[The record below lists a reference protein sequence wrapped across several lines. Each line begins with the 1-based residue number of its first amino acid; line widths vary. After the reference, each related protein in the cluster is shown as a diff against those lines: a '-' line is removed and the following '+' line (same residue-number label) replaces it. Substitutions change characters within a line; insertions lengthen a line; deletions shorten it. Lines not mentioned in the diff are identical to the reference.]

1 MKKIYII
8 SLFGACIASVLFCS
22 SVALASDDFRFYF
35 EGEVGGSF
43 ADFDSGGRNEG
54 GGSPFNNTGD
64 DYDETVITG
73 VHFGAELFEYLRADI
88 GFSHRGDLDFTT
100 NGYPLSP
107 NSFYKTKIKDNYTLM
122 FSLYFEPVR
131 FEKFT
136 PYIGAGLGSTWAK
149 ISTSDSRKRSSNNI
163 VEGSSYKAIFS
174 WQAEAG
180 IQYDLTQ
187 RLTLKLGYRYIDI
200 GNLEVHLRGV
210 AEGAPQGKYRGELT
224 SNEVII
230 GIRYSF

>member
-1 MKKIYII
+1 MKKIYIM
-8 SLFGACIASVLFCS
+8 SLLGACIASVLFCS
-22 SVALASDDFRFYF
+22 SVALASDDFRLYV

-43 ADFDSGGRNEG
+43 ADFDSGGWNAEPFKNTSG
-54 GGSPFNNTGD
+54 GT
-64 DYDETVITG
+64 DESIITG

-88 GFSHRGDLDFTT
+88 GFSYRDDLDFTT

-107 NSFYKTKIKDNYTLM
+107 NSYYKTKIEDTYTLM
-122 FSLYFEPVR
+122 FSLYFEPLR

-136 PYIGAGLGSTWAK
+136 PYIGAGIGSTWTK
-149 ISTSDSRKRSSNNI
+149 ISTNDTVVKGSRD
-163 VEGSSYKAIFS
+163 KAIFS

-187 RLTLKLGYRYIDI
+187 HLTLKLGYRYIDL
-200 GNLEVHLRGV
+200 GNLEIHLRSVEDGTHY
-210 AEGAPQGKYRGELT
+210 GKYRGELT
-224 SNEVII
+224 ANEVIL